1 MNNSNVSLSQFAH
14 AIHTFPTLLRWLP
27 YLRNLAPK
35 FLDSTLTR
43 AYTALTRSSSL
54 YSTYGKDMAHNAS
67 QTGIFNRLT
76 LSVLAA
82 SVVISVTRGI
92 ALYHYYRA
100 PMALM
105 NHFEVYEIPCVLN
118 VTGYV
123 CLPGMTSFKEAEL
136 LYLAKETTGP
146 LFNVSVSKS
155 FAGPLPTLPYLSLPW
170 SLSQSVSLSST

>member
-27 YLRNLAPK
+27 YLRDLAPK

-54 YSTYGKDMAHNAS
+54 YMAS

-105 NHFEVYEIPCVLN
+105 NHFEAYEIPRVLN
-118 VTGYV
+118 ATGYV
-123 CLPGMTSFKEAEL
+123 RLPGMTSFKEAEL

-146 LFNVSVSKS
+146 LFNVSASKS
-155 FAGPLPTLPYLSLPW
+155 FAGPSPTLPYLSLPW